1 MTELP
6 IHAATRNDL
15 AGNPQLSGGPAAAQ
29 LQRFLALED
38 ILIGF
43 GEGID
48 GARLE
53 AGLTWAKH
61 GDAQANRDALA
72 RLFASR
78 WIAAQ
83 EEGEWEGDAT
93 AEGARDLDEL
103 TAVAAALATRP
114 APETEK
120 TRLSAGTHWWNPD
133 NDEEGFSCWGDAFED
148 ATFYGRDGP
157 VRLERAA
164 RLPDVWAACIDLD
177 TDGDGEVD
185 DHEIHLF
192 STEQDALAALQAE
205 QKGGQS

>member
-1 MTELP
+1 MTDFTINETACKEP
-6 IHAATRNDL
+6 AAR
-15 AGNPQLSGGPAAAQ
+15 PQLSGGPAAAQ

-48 GARLE
+48 GASLE

-61 GDAQANRDALA
+61 GDAQANRDALV

-78 WIAAQ
+78 WIAAR
-83 EEGEWEGDAT
+83 EEGEWAGDAT

-103 TAVAAALATRP
+103 TAVAAAIDTPP
-114 APETEK
+114 ALETEK
-120 TRLSAGTHWWNPD
+120 TRLSTGTHWWNPE

-148 ATFYGRDGP
+148 ATFHGWDRP

-164 RLPDVWAACIDLD
+164 RLPDVWAARIDLD

-185 DHEIHLF
+185 DYEIHLF
-192 STEQDALAALQAE
+192 ATEQEALSALQAE
-205 QKGGQS
+205 DKRGVS

>member
-1 MTELP
+1 MADALNE
-6 IHAATRNDL
+6 IAARQEP
-15 AGNPQLSGGPAAAQ
+15 AAAPQLSGGPGAQ

-61 GDAQANRDALA
+61 GDAQANRDALV

-83 EEGEWEGDAT
+83 EEGEWAGDAMV
-93 AEGARDLDEL
+93 EGARDLDEL
-103 TAVAAALATRP
+103 TAVAAALAT
-114 APETEK
+114 APVPEAEK
-120 TRLSAGTHWWNPD
+120 TSLSAGTHWWNPE
-133 NDEEGFSCWGDAFED
+133 NDEEGFSCWGDAFDD
-148 ATFYGRDGP
+148 AIFYGWDRP
-157 VRLERAA
+157 VRLERAT
-164 RLPDVWAACIDLD
+164 RLPDVWAARIDLD
-177 TDGDGEVD
+177 TDGDGEAD

-192 STEQDALAALQAE
+192 ATEQEALAALQAE
-205 QKGGQS
+205 PEGGA